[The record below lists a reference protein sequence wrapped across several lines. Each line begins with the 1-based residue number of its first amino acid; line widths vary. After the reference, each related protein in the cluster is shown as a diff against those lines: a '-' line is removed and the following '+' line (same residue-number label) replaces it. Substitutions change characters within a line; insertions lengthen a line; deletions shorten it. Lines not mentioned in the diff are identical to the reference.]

1 MNYIRE
7 MNAFY
12 DSLEYNPLSS
22 SAIALWHALM
32 HMNNKT
38 RWKSEFRVAGMVL
51 RIKSGLNESSFKR
64 ARTELKEKGYIAYE
78 PKGGNQAPIYRMI
91 SLIENRDDAQ
101 QVDSVGNGADENST
115 EMELAGEREAQEGMP
130 EETVTKQRAE
140 EGEVFRFYQENF
152 GVMSPFVI
160 ESISDWVDDVGEKL
174 VMEALKRALEQNKTS
189 WGYVKSILQAW
200 EKKGIRS
207 VNAVEAEEEEFRNRK
222 QRRHH
227 YFTSGKREEVIPDW
241 FKEQKEKREKK
252 RFENQ
257 NKGVEVDPKEAEI
270 TRLKIR
276 RLKEEL
282 GYV

>member
-22 SAIALWHALM
+22 SAVALWHALM

-78 PKGGNQAPIYRMI
+78 PKRGNQAPVYRMI
-91 SLIENRDDAQ
+91 SLIENREDAQ
-101 QVDSVGNGADENST
+101 QVDSVGYEVDENST
-115 EMELAGEREAQEGMP
+115 ETELPREREARKGMA
-130 EETVTKQRAE
+130 EETVTKQEAG

-160 ESISDWVDDVGEKL
+160 ESMSDWVDDVGEAL
-174 VMEALKRALEQNKTS
+174 VMEAMKRALEQNRAS

-200 EKKGIRS
+200 KKKGIRS
-207 VNAVEAEEEEFRNRK
+207 VDAVRAEDVEFRKRK
-222 QRRHH
+222 QRRRYH
-227 YFTSGKREEVIPDW
+227 YFTSGNREEVIPDW
-241 FKEQKEKREKK
+241 FKEQREKRENK
-252 RFENQ
+252 RM
-257 NKGVEVDPKEAEI
+257 EVDPEEAEV